1 MLMKNFKLEKIYSF
15 IIILFFLISY
25 ILYSFLEPPI
35 YTLSSSPGDAF
46 YYFVYGREAADLKFF
61 SWNGLYPSNG
71 FHPLWLVFVALGF
84 TISNDL
90 AIIIYILSI
99 FLFIFFVVSIWYFY
113 KINQIYN
120 DRLIQIISTFLF
132 AILATKYFFWYMESA
147 LSIVLFLS
155 YIYFISY
162 KFILKKEKNI
172 LVSFTIGIISSLIAL
187 SRLDL
192 VLLISPIHGYLIF
205 IYLLKN
211 KFKIALALCMPPIFI
226 VGGYIFLIYLI
237 TGSPVPLSGVIKSN
251 FPNINQNLDW
261 SILLSNQIKY
271 GILPCVITLI
281 CAICSNLLTKFIKKD
296 LITFNLRTYLIIIN
310 LLLVG
315 LLVHTLYHVFFSNIG
330 SVGRWYFI
338 VHLNVSILS
347 IAIFL
352 NYLKIF
358 CATKFKFNLADFK
371 KNILYLTIVITLPLI
386 YYNSVSL
393 RENVKY
399 KNEIPYG
406 RMEYQ
411 KKEPYAIMKFAEMLD
426 EKNLNKSTKIFDGTD
441 GNFAFFSKIPTYHVK
456 GMAAKPDYVFKKKK
470 ILKKFFNKPKYL
482 DNALDKFEKEFLLE
496 ENIEYVLLGTASK
509 IHYSRKFKSN
519 NENYLLEKCI
529 KEMSEYNMI
538 DSDEEF
544 ITYYYLVKTE
554 VYLKNSYICKGL

>member
-211 KFKIALALCMPPIFI
+211 KLKIALALCLPPILI
-226 VGGYIFLIYLI
+226 VGGYIFLI
-237 TGSPVPLSGVIKSN
+237 
-251 FPNINQNLDW
+251 
-261 SILLSNQIKY
+261 
-271 GILPCVITLI
+271 
-281 CAICSNLLTKFIKKD
+281 
-296 LITFNLRTYLIIIN
+296 
-310 LLLVG
+310 
-315 LLVHTLYHVFFSNIG
+315 
-330 SVGRWYFI
+330 
-338 VHLNVSILS
+338 
-347 IAIFL
+347 
-352 NYLKIF
+352 
-358 CATKFKFNLADFK
+358 
-371 KNILYLTIVITLPLI
+371 
-386 YYNSVSL
+386 
-393 RENVKY
+393 
-399 KNEIPYG
+399 
-406 RMEYQ
+406 
-411 KKEPYAIMKFAEMLD
+411 
-426 EKNLNKSTKIFDGTD
+426 
-441 GNFAFFSKIPTYHVK
+441 
-456 GMAAKPDYVFKKKK
+456 
-470 ILKKFFNKPKYL
+470 
-482 DNALDKFEKEFLLE
+482 
-496 ENIEYVLLGTASK
+496 
-509 IHYSRKFKSN
+509 
-519 NENYLLEKCI
+519 
-529 KEMSEYNMI
+529 
-538 DSDEEF
+538 
-544 ITYYYLVKTE
+544 
-554 VYLKNSYICKGL
+554 